1 MRCMKCLRSTEENLL
16 QALGFVTRPNMVR
29 HEHFKIIRLGAT
41 EVNIY
46 LRLLDASVLSL
57 HGVLLIAEHEIW
69 LTSGCSLC
77 YV

>member
-1 MRCMKCLRSTEENLL
+1 
-16 QALGFVTRPNMVR
+16 MVR

-57 HGVLLIAEHEIW
+57 HGMPLIAEHVIW
-69 LTSGCSLC
+69 LTSGCSLAFIHGQMRGHALFFQ
-77 YV
+77 

>member
-1 MRCMKCLRSTEENLL
+1 
-16 QALGFVTRPNMVR
+16 MVR

-57 HGVLLIAEHEIW
+57 HGVPLTAEHVIL
-69 LTSGCSLC
+69 LTSGCSLAFIQDKMSASFFQ
-77 YV
+77 

>member
-1 MRCMKCLRSTEENLL
+1 
-16 QALGFVTRPNMVR
+16 MVR

-57 HGVLLIAEHEIW
+57 HGVPLIAEHEIW

-77 YV
+77 DVWSVVFCCSSNILRVCEM